1 MPKARPTM
9 TAAKIKLPAH
19 VRKLQ
24 RRGACE
30 DAIMFA
36 RKYEDPQRGW
46 DECERGDWMLWLC
59 GRLSGKPGSDARKK
73 LVLCACECARL
84 SLKHV
89 RAGEDR
95 PRVAIETAERWA
107 RGDESV
113 SLADVRK
120 AAASAYAASAA
131 YAAYAAAY
139 AAYAAAYAAYG
150 GAAYAYAARTKTLSQ
165 CAAIVRRHYPVCPL
179 IESEADD
186 E

>member
-1 MPKARPTM
+1 M

-131 YAAYAAAY
+131 SAENVIAMCRDRQASLPGMSADRKR
-139 AAYAAAYAAYG
+139 G
-150 GAAYAYAARTKTLSQ
+150 
-165 CAAIVRRHYPVCPL
+165 RR
-179 IESEADD
+179 
-186 E
+186 